1 MNIPISG
8 FCIRTII
15 GCLVISFL
23 MTFTG
28 CEKLE
33 LLDNSDAISPSS
45 TSQID
50 EISAEMISDAIIE
63 EINANELVGVQ
74 VSIVDSLGETWTH
87 SSGSADIE
95 RMESLHDE
103 HIFRIGS
110 VSKIYTSTI
119 VVKLSEDGIL
129 DLDQKISEYFP
140 DFPNAHKISIRNLLN
155 HSSGIRDV
163 FSLPDLFLESSF
175 LPDKIW
181 NHQEVAET
189 CLGSELLFN
198 PGEETHY
205 SSANF
210 ILAAIIAEKATG
222 KEILDLYH
230 EIICSPLGLSHTFF
244 LPYESHPPLL
254 INGFVHRF
262 AFSLSKWYIHTT
274 DQTSWSTAAHASGA
288 LAANSKDL
296 SWFIHH
302 LFFGSIVNHVSLAE
316 MTTFFENKGFGL
328 FKFNVNGRAHWGHE
342 GEIMGFEAITA
353 YNPQTK
359 ITYAICCNTTP
370 YDIYHLLDII
380 EHITYQAAYK

>member
-210 ILAAIIAEKATG
+210 YTG
-222 KEILDLYH
+222 
-230 EIICSPLGLSHTFF
+230 SH
-244 LPYESHPPLL
+244 HC
-254 INGFVHRF
+254 R
-262 AFSLSKWYIHTT
+262 
-274 DQTSWSTAAHASGA
+274 
-288 LAANSKDL
+288 
-296 SWFIHH
+296 
-302 LFFGSIVNHVSLAE
+302 
-316 MTTFFENKGFGL
+316 KG
-328 FKFNVNGRAHWGHE
+328 NR
-342 GEIMGFEAITA
+342 
-353 YNPQTK
+353 
-359 ITYAICCNTTP
+359 
-370 YDIYHLLDII
+370 
-380 EHITYQAAYK
+380 